1 MRFVGT
7 TFLAKIGQ
15 PASVTP
21 EVLEARGRQ
30 FGVAHGVLDVS
41 MAEIRREGARV
52 GALVGKPN
60 AAGLPEH
67 VRVGLEAKLGR
78 NAQPR
83 HHLAPPRRRKGAPRS
98 DVNTSGRAGC
108 QC

>member
-15 PASVTP
+15 PASVAP

-30 FGVAHGVLDVS
+30 FGVAHGVLDVA
-41 MAEIRREGARV
+41 MAEIRLQGAGV
-52 GALVGKPN
+52 GALVGKLKT
-60 AAGLPEH
+60 AGVTEY

-78 NAQPR
+78 NAREPAHTR
-83 HHLAPPRRRKGAPRS
+83 
-98 DVNTSGRAGC
+98 GR
-108 QC
+108 